1 MSPLAVQAGVISVE
15 QVYNLMKMKA
25 ESLDIDPTKVL
36 QRPMTIM
43 SGPRLLAEEVISA
56 LFAGDV
62 PAGMP
67 AEDPM
72 MHLQKLMEFT
82 SGATQL
88 TLEGQPVGP
97 AFGALSTDAA
107 QALNI
112 WMQKVQM
119 LIVQQQQLMAAM
131 GGGGGGGQEQ
141 GGKEGEKSEA
151 TPANS
156 TGENPQVNSGEYVDE
171 SANPGGLPQ

>member
-1 MSPLAVQAGVISVE
+1 
-15 QVYNLMKMKA
+15 
-25 ESLDIDPTKVL
+25 
-36 QRPMTIM
+36 M
-43 SGPRLLAEEVISA
+43 SGPRLLAQEVISA

-62 PAGMP
+62 PVGMP

-72 MHLQKLMEFT
+72 MHLQKLEEFKA
-82 SGATQL
+82 SAQL
-88 TLEGQPVGP
+88 TLQGMPVGP
-97 AFGALSTDAA
+97 AYGALNLEAA
-107 QALNI
+107 QALEI

-131 GGGGGGGQEQ
+131 GGGGGQEQ
-141 GGKEGEKSEA
+141 GKEGEKESQA